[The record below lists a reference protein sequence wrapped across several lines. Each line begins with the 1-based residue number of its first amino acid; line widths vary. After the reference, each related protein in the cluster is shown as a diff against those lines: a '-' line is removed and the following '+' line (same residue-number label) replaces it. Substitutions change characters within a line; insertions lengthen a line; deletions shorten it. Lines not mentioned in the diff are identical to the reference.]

1 MNALVL
7 VETRSVPVDDSINR
21 HLQYLPG
28 WKPVVVCSNE
38 NRRMITHDKVIVN
51 KITPERYYHDYNVLF
66 ASVAFWDNFLKYERV
81 MICHQDSGL
90 LRLGVDDFLEWDY
103 VGAPWKFQDHGGNG
117 GLSLRNPQIMREI
130 CAKFRYSPHEY
141 EDVFFCNRMNEHK
154 IGLLAPREVCKKFSC
169 ETIFELGTLGYHNIE
184 SYFPERVDEILN
196 QYAK

>member
-51 KITPERYYHDYNVLF
+51 KITPEKYYHDYNVLF

-117 GLSLRNPQIMREI
+117 GLSLRNPRIMQGV
-130 CAKFRYSPHEY
+130 CAKFRYSSHEY
-141 EDVFFCNRMNEHK
+141 EDVFFSNRMHHYK
-154 IGLLAPREVCKKFSC
+154 IGKLAPRDICKKFSC

-184 SYFPERVDEILN
+184 SYFPEQVNEIYN
-196 QYAK
+196 QYIC